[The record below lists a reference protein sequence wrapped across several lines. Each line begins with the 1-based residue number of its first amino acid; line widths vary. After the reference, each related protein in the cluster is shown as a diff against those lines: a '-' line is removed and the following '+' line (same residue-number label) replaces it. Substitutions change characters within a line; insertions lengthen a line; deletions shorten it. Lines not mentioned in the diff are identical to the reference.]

1 MSNYYYNPGGGYN
14 AQYTNDQYNDQEY
27 YYDESNQQYD
37 YYQQDSGQYYDE
49 QQQQPSHHYDEQ
61 QPYQDQQYEQAATYA
76 EPSPDTTDS
85 LFYACSPPLT
95 VHNYGYD
102 TQGDPISAIAFSRA
116 ADTKPTYRD
125 MGRIEQLGTSKEVSS
140 SR

>member
-1 MSNYYYNPGGGYN
+1 MSNYYYNPGGGGYN

-37 YYQQDSGQYYDE
+37 YYHQDSGQYYDE
-49 QQQQPSHHYDEQ
+49 QQQQPSHHYEQ

-116 ADTKPTYRD
+116 ADTKLPKLQKTS
-125 MGRIEQLGTSKEVSS
+125 RIESAH
-140 SR
+140 